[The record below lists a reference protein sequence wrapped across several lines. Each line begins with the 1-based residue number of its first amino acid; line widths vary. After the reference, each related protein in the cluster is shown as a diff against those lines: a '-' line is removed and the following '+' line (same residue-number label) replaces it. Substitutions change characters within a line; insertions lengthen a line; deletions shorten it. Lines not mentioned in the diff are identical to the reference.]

1 MEYIKY
7 ELGAY
12 NLNVIKTNNF
22 KTVRVEVK
30 FRNVVKKEEITL
42 RNLLKMVLIESTKK
56 FDTERKFVIESEELY
71 DLKLSSTS
79 SRVGN
84 FTTLS
89 FNLTFLNEEY
99 TEKGLHNKSLDFLM
113 EVLFNPNVSNNKF
126 DSLSF
131 NNCVNKLEKS
141 IMGRK
146 DNKTKYSIFAL
157 LQHMG
162 DYAYSYDQY
171 GYLSDLK
178 NIDEAKLYEYYKK
191 VLMNDLVDV
200 YVIGNV
206 DSNEIKEY
214 FINNFKINS
223 FKKEK
228 TNALIDEVLPRK
240 RVKVFKEEDVVNQTK
255 IAIGLRF
262 NDVSEYERKYVLYV
276 YNEILGGSGNSL
288 LFDTVREKNS
298 LAYYINSIAQGYDN
312 LLIIYTG
319 IDKDRVD
326 LGLKLIKKTIKDIEK
341 GKFTLDMF
349 NNAVNM
355 ITSSLKLSLETQ
367 PSVINNYY
375 AMNILNSDDINTRI
389 SKFEKVTKEDVI
401 NFSKKIKM
409 DTIFLLEGDHNE
421 ED

>member
-79 SRVGN
+79 SRFGN

-89 FNLTFLNEEY
+89 FNLTFLNEKY

-191 VLMNDLVDV
+191 VLINDLVDF

-214 FINNFKINS
+214 FINSFKINS

>member
-228 TNALIDEVLPRK
+228 MNVLIDEVLPRK
-240 RVKVFKEEDVVNQTK
+240 RVKVFKEEDDVNQTK

-298 LAYYINSIAQGYDN
+298 LAYYINSSAQGYDN

-341 GKFTLDMF
+341 GKFTSDMF
-349 NNAVNM
+349 NNAINM

>member
-30 FRNVVKKEEITL
+30 FRHVVKKEEITL
-42 RNLLKMVLIESTKK
+42 RNHLKMVLIESTKK

-228 TNALIDEVLPRK
+228 MNVLIDEVLPRK
-240 RVKVFKEEDVVNQTK
+240 RVKVFKEEDAVNQTK

>member
-240 RVKVFKEEDVVNQTK
+240 RVKVFKEEDAVNQTK

-341 GKFTLDMF
+341 GKFTSDMF
-349 NNAVNM
+349 NNAINM

-409 DTIFLLEGDHNE
+409 DTIFLLEGDYNE

>member
-240 RVKVFKEEDVVNQTK
+240 RVKVFKEEDDVNQTK

-341 GKFTLDMF
+341 GKFTSDMF
-349 NNAVNM
+349 NNAINM

-409 DTIFLLEGDHNE
+409 DTIFLLEGDYNE

>member
-228 TNALIDEVLPRK
+228 MNVLIDEVLPRK
-240 RVKVFKEEDVVNQTK
+240 RVKVFKEEDAVNQTK

-389 SKFEKVTKEDVI
+389 SKFEKVTEEDVI

>member
-228 TNALIDEVLPRK
+228 MNVLIDEVLPRK
-240 RVKVFKEEDVVNQTK
+240 RVKVFKEEDAVNQTK

-341 GKFTLDMF
+341 GKFTSDMF
-349 NNAVNM
+349 NNAINM

>member
-228 TNALIDEVLPRK
+228 MNVLIDEVLPRK
-240 RVKVFKEEDVVNQTK
+240 RVKVFKEEDAVNQTK

-341 GKFTLDMF
+341 GKFTSDMF
-349 NNAVNM
+349 NNAINM

-367 PSVINNYY
+367 SSVINNYY

-409 DTIFLLEGDHNE
+409 DTIFLLEGDYNE

>member
-1 MEYIKY
+1 MEYIRY

-298 LAYYINSIAQGYDN
+298 LAYYINSIAQEYDN

-341 GKFTLDMF
+341 GKFTSDMF
-349 NNAVNM
+349 NNAINM

-409 DTIFLLEGDHNE
+409 DTVFLLEGDHNE

>member
-341 GKFTLDMF
+341 GKFTSDMF
-349 NNAVNM
+349 NNAINM

-409 DTIFLLEGDHNE
+409 DTIFLLEGDYNE

>member
-1 MEYIKY
+1 MEYIRY

-71 DLKLSSTS
+71 DLKLSSTT

-228 TNALIDEVLPRK
+228 MNVLIDEVLPRK
-240 RVKVFKEEDVVNQTK
+240 RVKVFKEEDDVNQTK

-341 GKFTLDMF
+341 GEFTSDMF
-349 NNAVNM
+349 NNAINM

-367 PSVINNYY
+367 SSVINNYY

>member
-178 NIDEAKLYEYYKK
+178 NIDETKLYEYYKK

-228 TNALIDEVLPRK
+228 MNVLIDEVLPRK
-240 RVKVFKEEDVVNQTK
+240 RVKVFKEEDAVNQTK

-341 GKFTLDMF
+341 GKFTSDMF
-349 NNAVNM
+349 NNAINM

-409 DTIFLLEGDHNE
+409 DTVFLLEGDHNE

>member
-191 VLMNDLVDV
+191 VLINDLVDV

-206 DSNEIKEY
+206 DSNEIREY

-228 TNALIDEVLPRK
+228 MNVLIDEVLPRK
-240 RVKVFKEEDVVNQTK
+240 RVKVFKEEDAVNQTK

-326 LGLKLIKKTIKDIEK
+326 L
-341 GKFTLDMF
+341 
-349 NNAVNM
+349 
-355 ITSSLKLSLETQ
+355 
-367 PSVINNYY
+367 
-375 AMNILNSDDINTRI
+375 
-389 SKFEKVTKEDVI
+389 
-401 NFSKKIKM
+401 
-409 DTIFLLEGDHNE
+409 
-421 ED
+421 

>member
-1 MEYIKY
+1 MEYIRY

-89 FNLTFLNEEY
+89 FNLTFLNERY

-191 VLMNDLVDV
+191 VLINDLVDV

-206 DSNEIKEY
+206 DSNEIREY

-240 RVKVFKEEDVVNQTK
+240 RVKVFKEDDAVNQTK

-409 DTIFLLEGDHNE
+409 DTVFLLEGDHNE

>member
-146 DNKTKYSIFAL
+146 DNKTKYSIFVL

-228 TNALIDEVLPRK
+228 MNVLIDEVLPRK
-240 RVKVFKEEDVVNQTK
+240 RVKVFKEEDAVNQTK

-341 GKFTLDMF
+341 GKFTSDMF
-349 NNAVNM
+349 NNAINM

-409 DTIFLLEGDHNE
+409 DTVFLLEGDHNE

>member
-1 MEYIKY
+1 MEYIRY

-71 DLKLSSTS
+71 DLKLSSTT

-228 TNALIDEVLPRK
+228 MNVLIDEVLPRK
-240 RVKVFKEEDVVNQTK
+240 RVKVFKEEDDVNQTK

-341 GKFTLDMF
+341 GKFTSDMF
-349 NNAVNM
+349 NNAINM

-389 SKFEKVTKEDVI
+389 SKFEKVTEEDVI

>member
-228 TNALIDEVLPRK
+228 MNVLIDEVLPRK
-240 RVKVFKEEDVVNQTK
+240 RVKVFKEEDAVNQTK

-341 GKFTLDMF
+341 GKFTSDMF
-349 NNAVNM
+349 NNAINM

-409 DTIFLLEGDHNE
+409 DTVFLLEGDHNE

>member
-228 TNALIDEVLPRK
+228 MNVLIDEVLPRK
-240 RVKVFKEEDVVNQTK
+240 RVKVFKEEDAVNQTK

-262 NDVSEYERKYVLYV
+262 NDVSEYERKYVLYL

-341 GKFTLDMF
+341 GKFTSDMF
-349 NNAVNM
+349 NNAINM

>member
-1 MEYIKY
+1 MGHTI
-7 ELGAY
+7 
-12 NLNVIKTNNF
+12 V
-22 KTVRVEVK
+22 
-30 FRNVVKKEEITL
+30 
-42 RNLLKMVLIESTKK
+42 
-56 FDTERKFVIESEELY
+56 
-71 DLKLSSTS
+71 
-79 SRVGN
+79 
-84 FTTLS
+84 TLS

-240 RVKVFKEEDVVNQTK
+240 RVKVFKEEDAVNQTK

-262 NDVSEYERKYVLYV
+262 NDVSEYERK
-276 YNEILGGSGNSL
+276 
-288 LFDTVREKNS
+288 
-298 LAYYINSIAQGYDN
+298 
-312 LLIIYTG
+312 
-319 IDKDRVD
+319 
-326 LGLKLIKKTIKDIEK
+326 
-341 GKFTLDMF
+341 
-349 NNAVNM
+349 
-355 ITSSLKLSLETQ
+355 
-367 PSVINNYY
+367 
-375 AMNILNSDDINTRI
+375 
-389 SKFEKVTKEDVI
+389 
-401 NFSKKIKM
+401 
-409 DTIFLLEGDHNE
+409 
-421 ED
+421 

>member
-228 TNALIDEVLPRK
+228 MNVLIDEVLPRK

-341 GKFTLDMF
+341 GKFTSDMF
-349 NNAVNM
+349 NNAINM

>member
-228 TNALIDEVLPRK
+228 MNVLIDEVLPRK
-240 RVKVFKEEDVVNQTK
+240 RVKVFKEEDAVNQTK

-262 NDVSEYERKYVLYV
+262 NDVSEYERKYVLYI

-341 GKFTLDMF
+341 GKFTSDMF
-349 NNAVNM
+349 NNAINM

-409 DTIFLLEGDHNE
+409 DTVFLLEGDHNE

>member
-341 GKFTLDMF
+341 GKFTSDMF
-349 NNAVNM
+349 NNAINM

-367 PSVINNYY
+367 SSVINNYY

-409 DTIFLLEGDHNE
+409 DTIFLLEGDYNE

>member
-228 TNALIDEVLPRK
+228 MNVLIDEVLPRK
-240 RVKVFKEEDVVNQTK
+240 RVKVFKEEDDVNQTK

-341 GKFTLDMF
+341 GKFTSDMF
-349 NNAVNM
+349 NNAINM

-389 SKFEKVTKEDVI
+389 SKFEKVTEEDVI

>member
-1 MEYIKY
+1 MEYIRY

-228 TNALIDEVLPRK
+228 MNVLIDEVLPRK
-240 RVKVFKEEDVVNQTK
+240 RVKVFKEEDAVNQTK

-341 GKFTLDMF
+341 GKFTSDMF

>member
-89 FNLTFLNEEY
+89 FNLTFLNEKY

-191 VLMNDLVDV
+191 VLINDLVDV

-206 DSNEIKEY
+206 DSNEIREY

-240 RVKVFKEEDVVNQTK
+240 RVKVFKEEDAVNQTK

-341 GKFTLDMF
+341 GKFTSDMF
-349 NNAVNM
+349 NNAINM

>member
-228 TNALIDEVLPRK
+228 MNVLIDEVLPRK
-240 RVKVFKEEDVVNQTK
+240 RVKVFKEEDDVNQTK

-349 NNAVNM
+349 NNAINM

>member
-341 GKFTLDMF
+341 GKFTSDMF
-349 NNAVNM
+349 NNAINM

>member
-228 TNALIDEVLPRK
+228 MNVLIDEVLPRK
-240 RVKVFKEEDVVNQTK
+240 RVKVFKEEDYVNQTK

-341 GKFTLDMF
+341 GKFTSDMF
-349 NNAVNM
+349 NNAINM

>member
-228 TNALIDEVLPRK
+228 MNVLIDEVLPRK
-240 RVKVFKEEDVVNQTK
+240 RVKVFKEDDDVNQTK

-341 GKFTLDMF
+341 GKFTSDMF
-349 NNAVNM
+349 NNAINM

-409 DTIFLLEGDHNE
+409 DTVFLLEGDHNE

>member
-1 MEYIKY
+1 MEYIRY

-89 FNLTFLNEEY
+89 FNLTFLNEKY

-341 GKFTLDMF
+341 GKFTSDMF
-349 NNAVNM
+349 NNAINM

-409 DTIFLLEGDHNE
+409 DTIFLLEGDYNE

>member
-228 TNALIDEVLPRK
+228 MNVLIDEVLPRK
-240 RVKVFKEEDVVNQTK
+240 RVKVFKEEDAVNQTK

-341 GKFTLDMF
+341 GEFTSDMF
-349 NNAVNM
+349 NNAINM

>member
-71 DLKLSSTS
+71 DLKLSSTT

-228 TNALIDEVLPRK
+228 MNVLIDEVLPRK
-240 RVKVFKEEDVVNQTK
+240 RVKVFKEEDDVNQTK

-341 GKFTLDMF
+341 GKFTSDMF
-349 NNAVNM
+349 NNAINM

-367 PSVINNYY
+367 SSVINNYY

>member
-228 TNALIDEVLPRK
+228 MNVLIDEVLPRK
-240 RVKVFKEEDVVNQTK
+240 RVKVFKEEDDVNQTK

>member
-206 DSNEIKEY
+206 DSNEIREY

-240 RVKVFKEEDVVNQTK
+240 RVKVFKEEDAVNQTK

-341 GKFTLDMF
+341 GKFTSDMF
-349 NNAVNM
+349 NNAINM

-409 DTIFLLEGDHNE
+409 DTIFLLEGDYNE

>member
-71 DLKLSSTS
+71 DLKLSSTT

-191 VLMNDLVDV
+191 VLINDLVDV

-206 DSNEIKEY
+206 DSNEIREY

-228 TNALIDEVLPRK
+228 MNVLIDEVLPRK
-240 RVKVFKEEDVVNQTK
+240 RVKVFKEEDDVNQTK

-341 GKFTLDMF
+341 GKFTSDMF
-349 NNAVNM
+349 NNAINM

>member
-42 RNLLKMVLIESTKK
+42 RNLLKMILIESTKK

-71 DLKLSSTS
+71 DLKLSSTT

-228 TNALIDEVLPRK
+228 MNVLIDEVLPRK
-240 RVKVFKEEDVVNQTK
+240 RVKVFKEEDDVNQTK

-341 GKFTLDMF
+341 GKFTSDMF
-349 NNAVNM
+349 NNAINM

-367 PSVINNYY
+367 SSVINNYY

>member
-1 MEYIKY
+1 MEYIRY

-228 TNALIDEVLPRK
+228 MNVLIDEVLPRK
-240 RVKVFKEEDVVNQTK
+240 RVKVFKEEDDVNQTK

-341 GKFTLDMF
+341 GKFTSDMF
-349 NNAVNM
+349 NNAINM

>member
-191 VLMNDLVDV
+191 VLINDLVDV

-206 DSNEIKEY
+206 DSNEIREY

-341 GKFTLDMF
+341 GKFTSDMF
-349 NNAVNM
+349 NNAINM

-389 SKFEKVTKEDVI
+389 SKFEKVTEEDVI

>member
-206 DSNEIKEY
+206 DSNEIREY

-240 RVKVFKEEDVVNQTK
+240 RVKVFKEEDAVNQTK

-341 GKFTLDMF
+341 GKFTSDMF
-349 NNAVNM
+349 NNAINM

>member
-341 GKFTLDMF
+341 GKFTSDMF

-367 PSVINNYY
+367 SSVINNYY

-409 DTIFLLEGDHNE
+409 DTIFLLEGDYNE
-421 ED
+421 EY